1 MNEPRT
7 RPALVANA
15 FETSGVTVINI
26 HPEEFGVNNRFGAG
40 YAASLMN
47 HQLRQV

>member
-1 MNEPRT
+1 MNKPRT
-7 RPALVANA
+7 RSAFVANA
-15 FETSGVTVINI
+15 FETSSVTIINI

-47 HQLRQV
+47 QLSQQ